1 MKLWRPFHKEIK
13 VQTDKRITIPIKV
26 LAESLFEEYN
36 PNKYYYF
43 ARVSHNDDIIITQ
56 YQK

>member
-1 MKLWRPFHKEIK
+1 MRLWPFHKEVK

-43 ARVSHNDDIIITQ
+43 ARVSHNDDIIIAQ